1 MCFFGLDQTIVLFYH
16 LEGEFHGGLELRA
29 PGCVVYGPG
38 LLCTRVFPTAGGN
51 KNADRSKDGLRLLA
65 ALFAA
70 AMLAGCAQSPTT
82 SSRNTSFRSDPQLSD
97 RFNPGPPAADTSAQV
112 PARLTRHAIMR
123 PTARGVASIR
133 KHRPA
138 SRHVG
143 LKSRARSAR
152 KGSGSGDVASFYDH
166 DTETASGEKFDPR
179 ELTAAHRSL
188 PFGTRLR
195 VTNLANGRSVM
206 VRVNDRGPY
215 IRGRSV
221 DVSSSAAEAL
231 QMTEPGVVKVKL
243 DVVQ

>member
-1 MCFFGLDQTIVLFYH
+1 M
-16 LEGEFHGGLELRA
+16 
-29 PGCVVYGPG
+29 
-38 LLCTRVFPTAGGN
+38 
-51 KNADRSKDGLRLLA
+51 
-65 ALFAA
+65 
-70 AMLAGCAQSPTT
+70 
-82 SSRNTSFRSDPQLSD
+82 
-97 RFNPGPPAADTSAQV
+97 
-112 PARLTRHAIMR
+112 
-123 PTARGVASIR
+123 
-133 KHRPA
+133 
-138 SRHVG
+138 
-143 LKSRARSAR
+143 
-152 KGSGSGDVASFYDH
+152 ASFYDH